1 MDKTKQ
7 VMQIGILP
15 EVKKMNENVKLLPLT
30 KVGGKDILVDVE
42 HREFRDFD
50 NPDTVI
56 KMHSPVGRQILS
68 EMQGTD
74 WNSMA
79 ISTGRQGRLEV

>member
-1 MDKTKQ
+1 MDS
-7 VMQIGILP
+7 
-15 EVKKMNENVKLLPLT
+15 NVKLLPIA
-30 KVGGKDILVDVE
+30 KIGRKEFLVDVE